1 MSKAPYT
8 KKEYPLAPSGTFI
21 ARVVSIIDLGTQKTS
36 WQGMEKD
43 TPQINISFELPTEL
57 YEFKE
62 GESKK
67 PFVISNTY
75 SHMMGKKAKLR
86 PITEAILGVA
96 LKDEEAY
103 SFDHDE
109 LIGLPCQL
117 TVVHTEKDGNT
128 YANIGAI
135 SPLLKGLACP
145 PQVNPSKILSFEK
158 WDKEIFDALPKFLK
172 EKIVASPEYG
182 KLVGRPEQA
191 QINSD
196 SIPFD

>member
-8 KKEYPLAPSGTFI
+8 KKEYPLAPAGTFI

-36 WQGMEKD
+36 WQGVEKD

-57 YEFKE
+57 HEFKE
-62 GESKK
+62 GEGKK

-128 YANIGAI
+128 YANIGSI
-135 SPLLKGLACP
+135 SHLLKGLACP

-158 WDKEIFDALPKFLK
+158 WSDELFKSLPEFLRK
-172 EKIVASPEYG
+172 KIESSPEYG
-182 KLVGRPEQA
+182 RMVGRPEQA
-191 QINSD
+191 EISSD
-196 SIPFD
+196 DIPFN

>member
-8 KKEYPLAPSGTFI
+8 KKDYPLCPAGTFM
-21 ARVVSIIDLGTQKTS
+21 ARVVRIIDLGTQLTS
-36 WQGMEKD
+36 WQGVEKE

-103 SFDHDE
+103 AFDHDE

-128 YANIGAI
+128 YTNIGAV
-135 SPLLKGLACP
+135 SPILKGVVVP
-145 PQVNPSKILSFEK
+145 PQVNESKILSFDK
-158 WDKEIFDALPKFLK
+158 WSQELFDSLPNFIK
-172 EKIVASPEYG
+172 EKIVASPEYKVMKG
-182 KLVGRPEQA
+182 LSTTTIHNE
-191 QINSD
+191 
-196 SIPFD
+196 IPF

>member
-1 MSKAPYT
+1 MKASYT
-8 KKEYPLAPSGTFI
+8 KKDYPLCPSGTFM
-21 ARVVSIIDLGTQKTS
+21 ARVVRLVYLGTQQTS
-36 WQGMEKD
+36 WQGQEKK

-103 SFDHDE
+103 AFDHDE

-128 YANIGAI
+128 YANIGSV
-135 SPLLKGLACP
+135 SPLLKGVVMP
-145 PQVNPSKILSFEK
+145 PQVNESKILSFDK
-158 WDKEIFDALPKFLK
+158 WNDELFKSLPEFLRT
-172 EKIVASPEYG
+172 KITASPEYG
-182 KLVGRPEQA
+182 KMVGKPVQTE
-191 QINSD
+191 ITD
-196 SIPFD
+196 EDLPF